1 MSQENSKT
9 VSGVRYRVSL
19 PPERVAAR
27 RTLDEQL
34 FVRVPALYRLVAAA
48 MRRLPTRSRLR
59 RKLFARTSARAVAA
73 ANRRDFEVLLLGFDP
88 DIEYRPRLDWSSVLD
103 LRSVFHGHTGYREV
117 WRQMTEAF
125 EDFRLE
131 LEEIH
136 DLGDHLLATIRA
148 NGHGSRSGVPVA
160 LPLFQLF
167 RFRAGLV
174 VWQQDFADRD
184 HALEAVGLSE

>member
-19 PPERVAAR
+19 PPERAGAQ

-34 FVRVPALYRLVAAA
+34 FVRVPSLYRLLAAA
-48 MRRLPTRSRLR
+48 MRRLPTRSQLR
-59 RKLFARTSARAVAA
+59 RRLFARASTRAVAA

-125 EDFRLE
+125 EDFRLD

-136 DLGDHLLATIRA
+136 DLGEHLLATIHA
-148 NGHGSRSGVPVA
+148 SGHGSRSGVPVA

-184 HALEAVGLSE
+184 QALEAVRLSE

>member
-19 PPERVAAR
+19 PPERVGAR

-34 FVRVPALYRLVAAA
+34 FARVPSLYRLLAAA

-59 RKLFARTSARAVAA
+59 RRLFARVSTRAVAA

-103 LRSVFHGHTGYREV
+103 LRSVF
-117 WRQMTEAF
+117 
-125 EDFRLE
+125 
-131 LEEIH
+131 
-136 DLGDHLLATIRA
+136 
-148 NGHGSRSGVPVA
+148 
-160 LPLFQLF
+160 QLF

-174 VWQQDFADRD
+174 VWQRDFADRD
-184 HALEAVGLSE
+184 QALGAVGLSE